1 MDCLVKFSTPQLEKI
16 HSGKVRESFRIDK
29 NSRMIVVTDRIS
41 CFDKVLK
48 TPIPYKGAVL
58 NGISNFWFEKTS
70 QIIDNHFIKCVD
82 NNITIV
88 KEASPIRIEM
98 IVRGYLAG
106 SMWRN
111 YQNGKMTFSGIKISD
126 GMKKNEKFIKPIVT
140 PTTKEESDREISPA
154 EIIKEGLTTKDVY
167 EQMEEISLKL
177 FQFGTDI
184 LAEKNLILVDAKYE
198 FGLINGYLI
207 LIDEIHTPDSSRF
220 WWADI
225 YNKDQQNVQPID
237 KEYVRQWLLKNRTD
251 GKFPDSLPNEIVKE
265 TSARYLELYKMVTG
279 EVLLCNENEDMM
291 KRIYNNLV
299 KEQIIKDGY
308 IAIIMG
314 SISDLEHCNKIKKC
328 IEKYDI
334 MTDLRVVSAHKNGE
348 QIIKMVEEYNSSI
361 EPGSVIAV
369 AGKSN
374 GLGGALAANL
384 NIPVISCPPFK
395 DNLDILL
402 NINSSLMM
410 PSKVPSA
417 TVINPESS
425 ALAALRS
432 LNLHRL
438 RNIFSKEIMQVKE
451 SLKEDDMRI
460 RKR

>member
-1 MDCLVKFSTPQLEKI
+1 M
-16 HSGKVRESFRIDK
+16 
-29 NSRMIVVTDRIS
+29 
-41 CFDKVLK
+41 
-48 TPIPYKGAVL
+48 
-58 NGISNFWFEKTS
+58 
-70 QIIDNHFIKCVD
+70 
-82 NNITIV
+82 
-88 KEASPIRIEM
+88 
-98 IVRGYLAG
+98 
-106 SMWRN
+106 SMNR
-111 YQNGKMTFSGIKISD
+111 
-126 GMKKNEKFIKPIVT
+126 
-140 PTTKEESDREISPA
+140 
-154 EIIKEGLTTKDVY
+154 
-167 EQMEEISLKL
+167 
-177 FQFGTDI
+177 
-184 LAEKNLILVDAKYE
+184 NLILVDAKYE

-369 AGKSN
+369 AGKSYEN
-374 GLGGALAANL
+374 
-384 NIPVISCPPFK
+384 K
-395 DNLDILL
+395 E
-402 NINSSLMM
+402 
-410 PSKVPSA
+410 KV
-417 TVINPESS
+417 
-425 ALAALRS
+425 
-432 LNLHRL
+432 
-438 RNIFSKEIMQVKE
+438 RNKA
-451 SLKEDDMRI
+451 
-460 RKR
+460 